1 MTSGAHLPSSSS
13 RRGEL
18 AALLRLAGPVTLSQ
32 FASNALTLVST
43 AVIGRLGEAQLAA
56 AAYANAT
63 YYLVF
68 IVLLGVMLSVGPRV
82 AQAHGA
88 GDAAGVSRALRG
100 GLWLALGLSAL
111 ALPLMWG
118 VAALLP
124 ALAPEGIRADLS
136 ATYLRLYALGMLP
149 MLAFTAL
156 RGTLEGTGRP
166 RTVTAIAL
174 GGVALVAL
182 LSPALAFG
190 WGPLPALGLAGA
202 AAASA
207 LTAWGTALA
216 LLPVALRRAP
226 RVSGLGPRH
235 LRAEVRA
242 LLALGWPIGLTLGAE
257 GGMFSVTA
265 LLMARF
271 GSEALAAHNV
281 ALQVITAVFMI
292 PLGLATATG
301 IRVAHAAGAGDRA
314 GARRAGLTGIAVA
327 AGVMVCFAG
336 LELLAPRTV
345 LGVFVNVGDP
355 GNAALIA
362 TATAL
367 LAIAALFQTVDGV
380 QVTANAAL
388 RGLHDTR
395 WPLLISLGAYWVVGL
410 GTGLILAFGLDGGPR
425 GLWFGLTAGL
435 VTAAAALLTRFLHRT
450 RPGRPELTGAD

>member
-1 MTSGAHLPSSSS
+1 VTPGLRPLPSPAVL
-13 RRGEL
+13 RGEL
-18 AALLRLAGPVTLSQ
+18 AALLRLAGPVVVSQ
-32 FASNALTLVST
+32 FASNALTLVAT
-43 AVIGRLGEAQLAA
+43 AVIGRLGAAQLAA

-63 YYLVF
+63 YYLIFVL
-68 IVLLGVMLSVGPRV
+68 LLGVMLAVGPRA

-88 GDAAGVSRALRG
+88 GDPVGVARALRG
-100 GLWLALGLSAL
+100 GLWLALLLSAV

-124 ALAPEGIRADLS
+124 GLAPEGIRADLA
-136 ATYLRLYALGMLP
+136 ATYLRVYALGMLP
-149 MLAFTAL
+149 VLAFVAL
-156 RGTLEGTGRP
+156 RGALEGTGQP
-166 RTVTAIAL
+166 RTVTAVAL
-174 GGVALVAL
+174 GGVGLVLL

-207 LTAWGTALA
+207 LTTWATALT
-216 LLPVALRRAP
+216 LLPIALRRLP
-226 RVSGLGPRH
+226 RVAGLGRVG
-235 LRAEVRA
+235 AEVGA
-242 LLALGWPIGLTLGAE
+242 LLRLGWPIGLTLGAE

-314 GARRAGLTGIAVA
+314 GARRAGLTGIGVA
-327 AGVMVCFAG
+327 AGVMLAFAA
-336 LELLAPRTV
+336 LELFAPRTV
-345 LGVFVNVGDP
+345 IGVFVNVSDP
-355 GNAALIA
+355 ANAALIA

-388 RGLHDTR
+388 RGLQDTR
-395 WPLLISLGAYWVVGL
+395 IPLLISLISYWAVGL
-410 GTGLILAFGLDGGPR
+410 GVGSLLAFALDLVPR

-435 VTAAAALLTRFLHRT
+435 VTAAAALLTRFLRRT
-450 RPGRPELTGAD
+450 RAG

>member
-1 MTSGAHLPSSSS
+1 MLPTSVPLPAAPQ
-13 RRGEL
+13 REL
-18 AALLRLAGPVTLSQ
+18 AALVRLAAPVVVSQ

-43 AVIGRLGEAQLAA
+43 AVIGRLGAAELAA

-68 IVLLGVMLSVGPRV
+68 IVLLGMLLAVGPRA

-88 GDAAGVSRALRG
+88 GDGAGVALALRG
-100 GLWLALGLSAL
+100 GLILALLLAAL

-124 ALAPEGIRADLS
+124 GLAPTGIRADLA
-136 ATYLRLYALGMLP
+136 ATYLRVYALGMLP
-149 MLAFTAL
+149 VLVFTAL

-166 RTVTAIAL
+166 RTVTAVAL

-190 WGPLPALGLAGA
+190 WGPLPRLGLAGA

-207 LTAWGTALA
+207 LTSWATALT

-226 RVSGLGPRH
+226 RVAGLGRV
-235 LRAEVRA
+235 RSEVRA
-242 LLALGWPIGLTLGAE
+242 LLTLGWPIGLTLGAE

-271 GSEALAAHNV
+271 GSDALAAHNL

-314 GARRAGLTGIAVA
+314 GARRAGLTGIGVA
-327 AGVMVCFAG
+327 AGVMLAFAL
-336 LELLAPRTV
+336 LELLAPRLV
-345 LGVFVNVGDP
+345 LGVFVDVGDP
-355 GNAALIA
+355 QNAALIG
-362 TATAL
+362 TATVL
-367 LAIAALFQTVDGV
+367 LTIAALFQTVDGV

-395 WPLLISLGAYWVVGL
+395 WPLLISLTAYWLVGL
-410 GTGLILAFGLDGGPR
+410 GVGSLLAFGLGLGPR

-435 VTAAAALLTRFLHRT
+435 FTAAGALLTRFLRRT
-450 RPGRPELTGAD
+450 RAA

>member
-1 MTSGAHLPSSSS
+1 MTTKPTPLS
-13 RRGEL
+13 RPAPRAEL
-18 AALLRLAGPVTLSQ
+18 AALLGLAVPVIVSQ

-68 IVLLGVMLSVGPRV
+68 MVLLGVMLSVGPRV

-100 GLWLALGLSAL
+100 GLWLALGLAAL

-118 VAALLP
+118 VAAALP
-124 ALAPEGIRADLS
+124 ALAPRGIRADLA

-149 MLAFTAL
+149 VLAFTAL
-156 RGTLEGTGRP
+156 RGALEGTGRP
-166 RTVTAIAL
+166 RTVTAVAL
-174 GGVALVAL
+174 GGVGGVAL

-202 AAASA
+202 ASASA
-207 LTAWGTALA
+207 LTAWATALT

-226 RVSGLGPRH
+226 PVPGLAPTS

-242 LLALGWPIGLTLGAE
+242 LLSLGWPIGLTLGAE

-301 IRVAHAAGAGDRA
+301 IRVAHAAGAGNRA

-327 AGVMVCFAG
+327 AGVMLTFAA
-336 LELLAPRTV
+336 LELLAPRAV

-362 TATAL
+362 TATTL

-410 GTGLILAFGLDGGPR
+410 GTGLLLAFVLNVGPR

-450 RPGRPELTGAD
+450 GPGRTELAGAE

>member
-1 MTSGAHLPSSSS
+1 MLPTSVPLPAAPQ
-13 RRGEL
+13 REL
-18 AALLRLAGPVTLSQ
+18 AALVRLAAPVVVSQ

-43 AVIGRLGEAQLAA
+43 AVIGRLGAAELAA

-68 IVLLGVMLSVGPRV
+68 IVLLGMLLAVGPRA

-88 GDAAGVSRALRG
+88 GDGAGVALALRG
-100 GLWLALGLSAL
+100 GLILALLLAAL

-124 ALAPEGIRADLS
+124 GLAPAGIRADLA
-136 ATYLRLYALGMLP
+136 ATYLRVYALGMLP
-149 MLAFTAL
+149 VLVFTAL

-166 RTVTAIAL
+166 RTVTLVAL

-190 WGPLPALGLAGA
+190 WGPLPRLGLAGA

-207 LTAWGTALA
+207 VTSWATALT

-226 RVSGLGPRH
+226 RVAGLGRV
-235 LRAEVRA
+235 RSEVRA

-271 GSEALAAHNV
+271 GSDALAAHNL

-314 GARRAGLTGIAVA
+314 GARRAGLTGIGVA
-327 AGVMVCFAG
+327 AGVMLAFAL
-336 LELLAPRTV
+336 LELLAPRLV
-345 LGVFVNVGDP
+345 LGVFVDIQAP
-355 GNAALIA
+355 QNAALIG
-362 TATAL
+362 TATVL
-367 LAIAALFQTVDGV
+367 LTIAALFQTVDGV

-395 WPLLISLGAYWVVGL
+395 WPLLISLTAYWLVGL
-410 GTGLILAFGLDGGPR
+410 GVGSLLAFGLGLGPR

-435 VTAAAALLTRFLHRT
+435 FTAAGALLTRFLRRT
-450 RPGRPELTGAD
+450 RAA